1 MLLSFKI
8 NFGQYYHDFN
18 LLKSIDKI
26 KWLSSCLRVIDN
38 PLHKSIY
45 IGCASLNTNSKV
57 PSLFDL
63 PAKILRKMSAPSKE
77 RAAAHRLCCARN

>member
-1 MLLSFKI
+1 MTLIS
-8 NFGQYYHDFN
+8 
-18 LLKSIDKI
+18 LKVLTK
-26 KWLSSCLRVIDN
+26 LNGFPHLRVIDN
-38 PLHKSIY
+38 PLHKSTY

-77 RAAAHRLCCARN
+77 RAAEHRLCCARN